1 MNKVILSGNLTRDP
15 ECGTTKSGVAYCR
28 FGIAVQKRF
37 KDANGER
44 GVDFFN
50 CVAWRSTAEYC
61 SKYLEKGKKVTVCGE
76 LTTNVYEASD
86 GAKRQSVDIVIDEVE
101 IAYTKASESEQREER
116 GKANMTPVDED
127 DLPF

>member
-37 KDANGER
+37 KDTNGER

-86 GAKRQSVDIVIDEVE
+86 GAKGQSVDIVVDEVE

-127 DLPF
+127 NLPF